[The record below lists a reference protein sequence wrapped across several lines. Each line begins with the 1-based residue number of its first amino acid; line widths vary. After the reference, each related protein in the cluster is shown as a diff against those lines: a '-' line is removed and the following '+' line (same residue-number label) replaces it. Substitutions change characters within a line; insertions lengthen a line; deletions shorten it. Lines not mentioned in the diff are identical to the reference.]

1 MFISG
6 IQPSFGVSM
15 SCVMRWSSYTET
27 QVLGYGHGSNGVG
40 VGLLLDYM
48 LGYLVYSQV
57 YNWNITTVIF
67 DNG

>member
-1 MFISG
+1 
-6 IQPSFGVSM
+6 M

>member
-1 MFISG
+1 MFISE

-15 SCVMRWSSYTET
+15 SCVMWSSYTET
-27 QVLGYGHGSNGVG
+27 RVFGYGHGSNGMG

-48 LGYLVYSQV
+48 LGCLVYSQV
-57 YNWNITTVIF
+57 YNWNITTVTF